1 MSDKMIITILPDGS
15 IKVQT
20 DKISAPNHMEAEVLL
35 ARLEEL
41 AGGKTEVEHTGH
53 GHGHTHTHADG
64 TTHQH

>member
-1 MSDKMIITILPDGS
+1 MSDKMRITILPDGS

-20 DKISAPNHMEAEVLL
+20 DEISAPNHMEAEALL

-41 AGGKTEVEHTGH
+41 AGGKTEVEHAGH
-53 GHGHTHTHADG
+53 EHGHTHTHADG